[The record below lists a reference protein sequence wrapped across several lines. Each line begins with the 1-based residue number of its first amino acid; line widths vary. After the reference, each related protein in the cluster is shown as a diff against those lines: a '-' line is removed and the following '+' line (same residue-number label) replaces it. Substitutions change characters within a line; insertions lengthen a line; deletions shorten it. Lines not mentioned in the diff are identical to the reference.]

1 MSELTSSS
9 SAQTG
14 DLITTGEMAAAVDTF
29 LAALPPER
37 RWDAERSLDWAA
49 ADADHLTDGQR
60 SAVEFVTVIEDH
72 LPGYFDIYH
81 RQFPV
86 DSSVD
91 PAVFAHHRELYHF
104 TVRWAAE
111 EDTHARALARYQR
124 ASGMRERAELRT
136 DLADY
141 GRRPFRLDDYTHPV
155 QFFTYAL
162 VQEKAT
168 QIYYRQLRAEVTDPV
183 LDDLLLKLARDEARH
198 FTFFADVVTRYL
210 RVHGDAVAGPIRDVV
225 ADFRMPLSDIRGYW
239 RWALRIADVA
249 RYDHTDA
256 YEHLI
261 AVVDRAVDHRT
272 DAVDELIRF
281 VDSCRTVTQETP
293 ATPAATTGGKS

>member
-1 MSELTSSS
+1 M
-9 SAQTG
+9 
-14 DLITTGEMAAAVDTF
+14 
-29 LAALPPER
+29 
-37 RWDAERSLDWAA
+37 
-49 ADADHLTDGQR
+49 
-60 SAVEFVTVIEDH
+60 
-72 LPGYFDIYH
+72 YH
-81 RQFPV
+81 RSFPV

-124 ASGMRERAELRT
+124 ASGMRERDELRT
-136 DLADY
+136 DLVGY
-141 GRRPFRLDDYTHPV
+141 GRQPFLLDYAHPV

-168 QIYYRQLRAEVTDPV
+168 QIYYQQLRADVADPV
-183 LDDLLLKLARDEARH
+183 LSDLLTRLSRDEAQH

-210 RVHGDAVAGPIRDVV
+210 RGHGDRVAAPIRDVI
-225 ADFRMPLSDIRGYW
+225 ADFRMPLADIRGYW

-256 YEHLI
+256 YDHLVW
-261 AVVDRAVDHRT
+261 VVDRAVDHRT
-272 DAVDELIRF
+272 EPLDELIRF
-281 VDSCRTVTQETP
+281 VESCRTDMTR
-293 ATPAATTGGKS
+293 TGGTHS

>member
-1 MSELTSSS
+1 MITGNAVDTAELIDTE
-9 SAQTG
+9 
-14 DLITTGEMAAAVDTF
+14 DLAAAVDAF
-29 LAALPPER
+29 LGALPPER
-37 RWDAERSLDWAA
+37 RWDAEQSLDWAR
-49 ADADHLTDGQR
+49 ADAGRLTDGQR

-81 RQFPV
+81 RSFPV

-124 ASGMRERAELRT
+124 ASGMRERDELRT
-136 DLADY
+136 DLAGY
-141 GRRPFRLDDYTHPV
+141 GRQPFLLDYAHPV

-168 QIYYRQLRAEVTDPV
+168 QIYYQQLRADVADPV
-183 LDDLLLKLARDEARH
+183 LSDLLTRLSRDEARH

-210 RVHGDAVAGPIRDVV
+210 RVHGDRVAAPIRDVI
-225 ADFRMPLSDIRGYW
+225 ADFRMPLADIRGYW

-256 YEHLI
+256 YDHLVS
-261 AVVDRAVDHRT
+261 VVDRAVDHRT
-272 DAVDELIRF
+272 EPLDELIRF
-281 VDSCRTVTQETP
+281 VESCRTVTTLTEGTH
-293 ATPAATTGGKS
+293 S

>member
-1 MSELTSSS
+1 MSELLDTD
-9 SAQTG
+9 
-14 DLITTGEMAAAVDTF
+14 DLAAAVDAF
-29 LAALPPER
+29 LAALPPHR
-37 RWDAERSLDWAA
+37 RWDAEHSLDWTA
-49 ADADHLTDGQR
+49 ADAGRLTDGQR

-72 LPGYFDIYH
+72 LPGYFDIYRRH
-81 RQFPV
+81 FPV

-91 PAVFAHHRELYHF
+91 PVVFVHHRELYHF

-124 ASGMRERAELRT
+124 ASGMAGRAELRT
-136 DLADY
+136 DLAGY
-141 GRRPFRLDDYTHPV
+141 GRQPFGLDAYTHPV
-155 QFFTYAL
+155 QFFAYAL

-168 QIYYRQLRAEVTDPV
+168 QIYYRQLRADAADPV
-183 LDDLLLKLARDEARH
+183 LHDLLTRLARDEARH

-210 RVHGDAVAGPIRDVV
+210 RAHGDAVVGPIRDVV
-225 ADFRMPLSDIRGYW
+225 ADFRMPLADIRGYW

-261 AVVDRAVDHRT
+261 AVVDRAADHRT
-272 DAVDELIRF
+272 DPVDELIRF
-281 VDSCRTVTQETP
+281 VDSCRTVT
-293 ATPAATTGGKS
+293 TGGTR

>member
-1 MSELTSSS
+1 MSELASES
-9 SAQTG
+9 SAPSEFLATE
-14 DLITTGEMAAAVDTF
+14 DLAGAVDTF
-29 LAALPPER
+29 LGALPPER

-49 ADADHLTDGQR
+49 ADADHLSDGQR

-72 LPGYFDIYH
+72 LPGYFDVYRKH
-81 RQFPV
+81 FPV
-86 DSSVD
+86 DASVD

-124 ASGMRERAELRT
+124 ASGMRGRDDLRT

-141 GRRPFRLDDYTHPV
+141 GRQPFRLDDYTHPV
-155 QFFTYAL
+155 QFFAYAL

-168 QIYYRQLRAEVTDPV
+168 QIYYRQLRGDITDPV
-183 LDDLLLKLARDEARH
+183 LVDLLTKLARDEARH

-210 RVHGDAVAGPIRDVV
+210 RVHGDAVAAPIRDVI

-272 DAVDELIRF
+272 DGIDELLRF
-281 VDSCRTVTQETP
+281 VDSCRTVT
-293 ATPAATTGGKS
+293 TGGTR

>member
-1 MSELTSSS
+1 MSALISTD
-9 SAQTG
+9 
-14 DLITTGEMAAAVDTF
+14 DLATAVDTF
-29 LAALPPER
+29 LAALPPQR
-37 RWDAERSLDWAA
+37 RWDAERSLDWAS
-49 ADADHLTDGQR
+49 ADADRLTDGQR

-72 LPGYFDIYH
+72 LPGYFDVYH
-81 RQFPV
+81 RHFPV
-86 DSSVD
+86 DATVD

-124 ASGMRERAELRT
+124 FSGMRDRDELRA
-136 DLADY
+136 DLAGY
-141 GRRPFRLDDYTHPV
+141 GRQAFTLDGYTHPV

-168 QIYYRQLRAEVTDPV
+168 QIYYRQLRADVTDPV
-183 LDDLLLKLARDEARH
+183 LDDLLARLARDEARH
-198 FTFFADVVTRYL
+198 FTFFADVVSRYL
-210 RVHGDAVAGPIRDVV
+210 RTYGDAVAGPIRDVV
-225 ADFRMPLSDIRGYW
+225 ADFRMPLADIRGYW

-261 AVVDRAVDHRT
+261 TAVDRAVDRRT
-272 DAVDELIRF
+272 EPIDELLRF
-281 VDSCRTVTQETP
+281 IESCRTVT
-293 ATPAATTGGKS
+293 TGGTP

>member
-1 MSELTSSS
+1 MS
-9 SAQTG
+9 A
-14 DLITTGEMAAAVDTF
+14 LITTDDLARAVDTF

-49 ADADHLTDGQR
+49 ADADRLTDGQR

-81 RQFPV
+81 RHFPI

-124 ASGMRERAELRT
+124 ASGMRERDELRT
-136 DLADY
+136 DLAGY
-141 GRRPFRLDDYTHPV
+141 GRRPFSLDGYTHPV

-168 QIYYRQLRAEVTDPV
+168 QIYYRQLRADVTDPV
-183 LDDLLLKLARDEARH
+183 LDDLLLRLARDEARH

-210 RVHGDAVAGPIRDVV
+210 RTYGDAVAGPIRDVI
-225 ADFRMPLSDIRGYW
+225 ADFRMPLADIRGYW
-239 RWALRIADVA
+239 RWALKIADVA

-261 AVVDRAVDHRT
+261 AVVDRAVDRRT
-272 DAVDELIRF
+272 DPIDELLAF
-281 VDSCRTVTQETP
+281 VETCRTVTNGT
-293 ATPAATTGGKS
+293 ATSRTVTTGGTR